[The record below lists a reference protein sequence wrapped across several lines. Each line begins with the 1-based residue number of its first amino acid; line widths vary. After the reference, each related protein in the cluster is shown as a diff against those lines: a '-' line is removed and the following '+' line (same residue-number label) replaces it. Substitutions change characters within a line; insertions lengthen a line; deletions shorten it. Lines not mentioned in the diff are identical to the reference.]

1 MLNLI
6 SKITITQQANP
17 DFPSRS
23 KIFTFD
29 FVTEGEVYSS
39 WQNLTDTARLV
50 FPKNIYFKDESG
62 NNYSWQGKNIIEGN
76 NTPPIIMRG
85 DKVKIEWGYYY
96 NVDSD
101 YHYQTES
108 NTIFEGYISRIFN
121 RMPIE
126 IECEDN
132 MWKLKQVAAPS
143 KLFRAS
149 QYNLQTMLTEL
160 TSKTGFTINSD
171 ATTNVGDIRTGGET
185 VAQVL
190 DRLQR
195 DYRLESYF
203 RGDELRCSGIVY
215 YPDYTEKVFQFQQN
229 IIGDQLEY
237 RRLDDIK
244 IGVKA
249 YSVNEFE
256 ISGKK
261 KKKRLSV
268 FVTKDVKST
277 EEGFDGEKR
286 TLYFWNVTSE
296 NDLAKKAQ
304 DRLNRL
310 YYEGFFGS
318 FESFGFP
325 FVKHG
330 DHAII
335 RDNILPERNGT
346 YKIKAVTYRFGMGGY
361 RQDIEIDI
369 RVDGLSKSEL
379 DQGL

>member
-1 MLNLI
+1 
-6 SKITITQQANP
+6 
-17 DFPSRS
+17 
-23 KIFTFD
+23 
-29 FVTEGEVYSS
+29 
-39 WQNLTDTARLV
+39 
-50 FPKNIYFKDESG
+50 
-62 NNYSWQGKNIIEGN
+62 
-76 NTPPIIMRG
+76 
-85 DKVKIEWGYYY
+85 
-96 NVDSD
+96 
-101 YHYQTES
+101 
-108 NTIFEGYISRIFN
+108 
-121 RMPIE
+121 
-126 IECEDN
+126 
-132 MWKLKQVAAPS
+132 
-143 KLFRAS
+143 
-149 QYNLQTMLTEL
+149 MLTEL